1 MKKCRCV
8 LCGKMIIAETQED
21 CVTHMAQC
29 EAFQRVHPEDGDVNP
44 NGVYPPQEE
53 GHREEHTD
61 GNTTKKSGV
70 IAEANVDEMSV
81 KELRQLITKS
91 GLSYTDCIEKNDL
104 RTRAKEAI
112 GQLSEML

>member
-8 LCGKMIIAETQED
+8 LCGKMIIAETQDD

-29 EAFQRVHPEDGDVNP
+29 EAFQRVHPEDGEVNP
-44 NGVYPPQEE
+44 NGVYPPQE
-53 GHREEHTD
+53 GVHGEETTD
-61 GNTTKKSGV
+61 GNTTKKSAV
-70 IAEANVDEMSV
+70 TVEANVDEMSV

-91 GLSYTDCIEKNDL
+91 GLSYTDCIEKSDL

-112 GQLSEML
+112 VELNE